1 MDTGAAR
8 ADRADKVVKNYRN
21 SNNLACDP
29 VSAETAR
36 KTRSAWSEQAGDA

>member
-8 ADRADKVVKNYRN
+8 VDRADEVVKNCRN

-36 KTRSAWSEQAGDA
+36 KQRSVWSEQSGDA

>member
-8 ADRADKVVKNYRN
+8 ADRAGEVVKNCRN

-36 KTRSAWSEQAGDA
+36 KKRSAWSEHSGNA